1 MRAFLHHVDLT
12 STSVG
17 ELVHFSASM
26 SLRSNGFCMQGGI
39 DQKVGFNPG
48 LTVLVVVVGA
58 VLIFAVGNYMLY
70 VYAQKHLPP
79 RKKKPVSKKKLKR
92 ERLKSGMAPAGD

>member
-1 MRAFLHHVDLT
+1 VRKRKAMADEFGSADVDPSAFI
-12 STSVG
+12 G
-17 ELVHFSASM
+17 
-26 SLRSNGFCMQGGI
+26 QGGI